1 MRFTVSISAVA
12 ALALAACSP
21 ADEGNESTAEAG
33 HSGAPQKAEVE
44 AGTVQL
50 GGGVIA
56 VTGAMGTSL
65 AYGSPRETVEAELT
79 KVLGPSGEKSS
90 NGECGAGPMEF
101 TKFDPGLTLN
111 FQDGKLV
118 GWYLEGKSTL
128 RSDKGIGIGST
139 AAEFVAAHSAEPI
152 DDSTLGSEYYSE
164 AGNIGAFMSESAEK
178 PVVESLYSGT
188 NCFFR

>member
-1 MRFTVSISAVA
+1 MRLTVAISAVA

-21 ADEGNESTAEAG
+21 AGGGNESTAG
-33 HSGAPQKAEVE
+33 GDLPGAPKKAEVE

-50 GGGVIA
+50 GGGAIL
-56 VTGAMGTSL
+56 VTGPMGTSL
-65 AYGSPRETVEAELT
+65 AFGSPREAVEAELT

-118 GWYLEGKSTL
+118 GWYLEGNSTL

-139 AAEFVAAHSAEPI
+139 AAEFVAAHSAEPLE
-152 DDSTLGSEYYSE
+152 DSTLGAEYYSE
-164 AGNIGAFMSESAEK
+164 AGNIGAIMSESAEK